1 MTGAAR
7 SARGSFA
14 SAGAPRGGF
23 ALLVV
28 LLVLIALLVLAAPF
42 LMMARNADRAS
53 TELEDRTRARLA
65 LDAAAR
71 HARVELG
78 PSFPGADKTPYYD
91 SLDEIRVKNAFD
103 PAFLD
108 PNDEKGLLW
117 NVESRDVAGE
127 IDLNS
132 APPQVFANLM
142 GLSTRLSR
150 AIQPEEKEVPLAS
163 VSNLEPAG
171 VVWTGGELLR
181 YTKIENGA
189 LVRPIRGVLGPAN
202 ASEWHGGPMPASA
215 HDAGAPAIDQRA
227 FAPALWRLAGGGTEP
242 RPFDSKERVRESGG
256 FVLASAE
263 TVRTKEPAPPATGEA
278 KGETKLTAPRAL
290 SEDALRPLFL
300 HGSVHGGVRG
310 GSVWQRAARLAAPVH
325 GGTDGIV
332 RVDNPRWFN
341 AGSTVQVTDGA
352 NTELAL
358 VQEVRRGGEIVL
370 DRVLTGD
377 YAAFGALVRVLARRP
392 VNLNTASPEV
402 LEAIFLNLQVAGR
415 NSRITGDEAQKLA
428 ELVLE
433 SRPFE
438 GFEDFLRR
446 VVLPAAGVEKL
457 PPDAPVIPAILGGL
471 ASGAG
476 FIDPDDALALTM
488 NGLNAND
495 GGLLYSTM
503 PFAFVTRDTYDLEL
517 RATVDAPSGVERC
530 SLVRDETD
538 IVVPQRQLLAL
549 WARQEDFDES
559 LRLDLEAPWWMT
571 GPRATSRWDNG
582 SVPPSRLWAELG
594 TAEGKVFLPGVTDMS
609 SFKDRSSPP
618 TVEHVFPSRDDTAW
632 IHLWPSRVAGK
643 PNQQG
648 RVIHFDH
655 ETRDPEGRFLPDEI
669 VSRTTADEQVGWS
682 TAKSPLCR
690 PFAFSLWVK
699 PRALSIATLLDV
711 GGTSH
716 ESDRASLLLDGQDLV
731 FRLIA
736 AGGDHPDTAVKEVT
750 ELKFALAKNQSP
762 GLPVNVWSHVE
773 VDARGSRPDQIQML
787 VNGLAQGV
795 RTPGMTRLNGSLSV
809 GSPGVPVESVEGFP
823 ATPDTCT
830 IRCGNEVIETVLTG
844 GRLSAQRFDAGK
856 FAGFGG
862 RMAREPFTTLHHALT
877 PGDVPADLQQ
887 LLSNPQ
893 QSGTHVE
900 LYGYSAPLASALTVG
915 RAQSQNAMIPFRAAR
930 LAGVTGGQTPQGDPL
945 TISIPANPP
954 FILTVGLGLDGI
966 GSRANGLVLASAD
979 ASNDPNAQATP
990 PEQYMPAFDRN
1001 GGYAALVMANFV
1013 YTNTNDPVILDSR
1026 SMLGGIEVIRYAGWT
1041 GTTLT
1046 GIVRG
1051 DAVAPQDFRNL
1062 TNPVIGGR
1070 HGFVA
1075 TWDQSLTAVNNA
1087 PYATQLQYATYVLP
1101 ISVPVPGAAT
1111 PTQYPAARAG
1121 NSAFAQLTEVDAAE
1135 RTEWVRYDWFD
1146 VTTSQLVR
1154 DDPAALLAVLGVV
1167 TNGSSGFTRPRQPP
1181 SGGGGG
1187 GGALFALAPS
1197 LPPPSPAPA
1206 PPQSQNASSVWD
1218 PHLGQSEN
1226 ANHPLSEAIETAFQF
1241 RGVFGTFSHQ
1251 HPVQTLI
1258 LPVFR
1263 VDGGSADQG
1272 RPGRLDAA
1280 FLFDADSS
1288 HPGFPVRVHRAHV
1301 PGTTIGVT
1309 GWLQADPMRYGIPT
1323 RAPAEK
1329 VVPTDAYLVN
1339 RTFVALQTAAPQI
1352 LDVDPSPAAADPRQ
1366 RTRLVC
1372 PPSGE
1377 LPRIVGTVTV
1387 GGGFDGAQSGAIPAA
1402 TVDEVVFGDAQFG
1415 RKSPGDPDSVA
1426 GQSLIVAAELD
1437 EQSTNLVVVP
1447 IAVRLANGPT
1457 TFSYEFLGET
1467 PSDAGLL
1474 KIGDEILCYSSRDPS
1489 SGRITIANGGRGLLG
1504 TRPQPHH
1511 ISDAATFLEGH
1522 PVSTLSASVAAT
1534 DSAFQIASL
1543 EDFPSE
1549 GTILVDSE
1557 LVHYTRLAG
1566 NALEMPRASSV
1577 AGKMD
1582 AKGNGLFRGRYG
1594 TTPAAHTQGAP
1605 VILFP
1610 FRYWDR
1616 WQTRADA
1623 PELSYFTLAIDQPS
1637 AWWDSFFFDKEDA
1650 DSCRLGVLARYDPDV
1665 PWDADPEDEPRLK
1678 LLWKGDLDGK
1688 TIPVHRQSDRI
1699 DWRVFVQYDPGA
1711 FDPKTGLAH
1720 GWKQS
1725 PLLKRFGAF
1734 YFGPP
1739 TVLASVER

>member
-1 MTGAAR
+1 VSRPIR
-7 SARGSFA
+7 SS
-14 SAGAPRGGF
+14 RGGF

-53 TELEDRTRARLA
+53 TELEDRARARLA

-78 PSFPGADKTPYYD
+78 PSYPGADKTPYYD
-91 SLDEIRVKNAFD
+91 SLDEIRVRNEFD

-108 PNDEKGLLW
+108 PSDEKGLLW

-163 VSNLEPAG
+163 TANFEPAG

-202 ASEWHGGPMPASA
+202 ASEWHGGPMTASA

-242 RPFDSKERVRESGG
+242 RVFDSKERVRESGG
-256 FVLASAE
+256 FVMAAADPS
-263 TVRTKEPAPPATGEA
+263 KPKPPAPPKTGEA
-278 KGETKLTAPRAL
+278 DEGTKVTAPHTL

-310 GSVWQRAARLAAPVH
+310 GSVWQRAARLASPVH
-325 GGTDGIV
+325 GGTDGIL

-341 AGSTVQVTDGA
+341 AGSTVQITDGV

-370 DRVLTGD
+370 DRVLQGD
-377 YAAFGALVRVLARRP
+377 YAAFAALVRVLARRP
-392 VNLNTASPEV
+392 VNLNTASEEV
-402 LEAIFLNLQVAGR
+402 LQAIFLNLQVAGR

-457 PPDAPVIPAILGGL
+457 PADAPVVPSILGGL
-471 ASGAG
+471 ASGG
-476 FIDPDDALALTM
+476 GVIDPDDALALTM

-530 SLVRDETD
+530 SIVREETD
-538 IVVPQRQLLAL
+538 VVVPQRQLVAL
-549 WARQEDFDES
+549 WARQEDFDEA

-571 GPRATSRWDNG
+571 GPHATSRWDNG

-618 TVEHVFPSRDDTAW
+618 TVEHVFPSREDTAW
-632 IHLWPSRVAGK
+632 IHLWPSRVGGK

-669 VSRTTADEQVGWS
+669 VSRTTSDEQVGW
-682 TAKSPLCR
+682 TTGKSPLCR
-690 PFAFSLWVK
+690 PFSFSLWVK
-699 PRALSIATLLDV
+699 PKTLAISTLLDV

-716 ESDRASLLLDGQDLV
+716 ESDRASLLLDGTDLV

-736 AGGDHPDTAVKEVT
+736 AGGDHPDTATKEVT
-750 ELKFALAKNQSP
+750 ETRFSIAKNNSP
-762 GLPVNVWSHVE
+762 GLPANVWSHVE
-773 VDARGSRPDQIQML
+773 IDARGSRPDQIQML
-787 VNGLAQGV
+787 VNGLGQGV
-795 RTPGMTRLNGSLSV
+795 RTPGLTRLSGSLSL
-809 GSPGVPVESVEGFP
+809 GSPVVPVESVEGFP
-823 ATPDTCT
+823 AGPDTCT
-830 IRCGNEVIETVLTG
+830 IRAGNEVIEVLRDG
-844 GRLSAQRFDAGK
+844 GGMSAKRFDAGRY
-856 FAGFGG
+856 AGFGG
-862 RMAREPFTTLHHALT
+862 RMAREPFGTLNHAMT
-877 PGDVPADLQQ
+877 PGNAPINLQT
-887 LLSNPQ
+887 LLSIPQ
-893 QSGTHVE
+893 QSGSPVE
-900 LYGYSAPLASALTVG
+900 LYGYSTPIASVVTVG
-915 RAQSQNAMIPFRAAR
+915 HALVQTAMIPFRAAR
-930 LAGVTGGQTPQGDPL
+930 LVGVTGGQSPQGDPL
-945 TISIPANPP
+945 QTTFASTPP
-954 FILTVGLGLDGI
+954 QVVFFGMGLDGI
-966 GSRANGLVLASAD
+966 GSRANGLVLGSAD
-979 ASNDPNAQATP
+979 GSNDPSAAATP
-990 PEQYMPAFDRN
+990 PDQFMPAFDPQ
-1001 GGYAALVMANFV
+1001 GGYAALVMANF
-1013 YTNTNDPVILDSR
+1013 TWSANNDPVLVDSR
-1026 SMLGGIEVIRYAGWT
+1026 SMLGGIEVIRYAGYT

-1046 GIVRG
+1046 GIIRG
-1051 DAVAPQDFRNL
+1051 DAVTPQDFQGL
-1062 TNPVIGGR
+1062 ANPLIGGR
-1070 HGFVA
+1070 HAFIA
-1075 TWDQSLTAVNNA
+1075 SWNSRLSAQNSA
-1087 PYATQLQYATYVLP
+1087 PYYTQLQFATYVFP
-1101 ISVPVPGAAT
+1101 ISMRVSGATTA
-1111 PTQYPAARAG
+1111 TQYPAARAG
-1121 NSAFAQLTEVDAAE
+1121 NPAFAQLTEIEAAE
-1135 RTEWVRYDWFD
+1135 RTEWVRYDWYD
-1146 VTTSQLVR
+1146 MATSQLVR
-1154 DDPAALLAVLGVV
+1154 DDPAALLAAMHAV
-1167 TNGSSGFTRPRQPP
+1167 TSTSGFTRPPPP

-1187 GGALFALAPS
+1187 NAMFAVAPPV
-1197 LPPPSPAPA
+1197 LPPPPAPE
-1206 PPQSQNASSVWD
+1206 PPQTPPTSSVWD
-1218 PHLGQSEN
+1218 PHIGQSEN
-1226 ANHPLSEAIETAFQF
+1226 TNYPLSEAIETALQF
-1241 RGVFGTFSHQ
+1241 RGVLGTFSHQ
-1251 HPVQTLI
+1251 HAVQTPI

-1263 VDGGSADQG
+1263 VDGGTVDNG

-1280 FLFDADSS
+1280 FLVAANAD
-1288 HPGFPVRVHRAHV
+1288 HPGWPVRVHRAHV

-1309 GWLQADPMRYGIPT
+1309 GWTQANPQQYAIPT
-1323 RAPAEK
+1323 RAAAERP
-1329 VVPTDAYLVN
+1329 VPTEPYLLH
-1339 RTFVALQTAAPQI
+1339 RTFVALQAAAPQI
-1352 LDVDPSPAAADPRQ
+1352 LDVDPAPAAADPRL

-1377 LPRIVGTVTV
+1377 LPRLVGTMTV

-1402 TVDEVVFGDAQFG
+1402 TVDEVVFGDAQFA
-1415 RKSPGDPDSVA
+1415 RKSPGDPDTVA
-1426 GQSLIVAAELD
+1426 GQCLILAQNLD
-1437 EQSTNLVVVP
+1437 EQGTNLVVLPRVL
-1447 IAVRLANGPT
+1447 RLANGPT
-1457 TFSYEFLGET
+1457 TFDYEFLGELPT
-1467 PSDAGLL
+1467 DAGLL
-1474 KIGDEILCYSSRDPS
+1474 KIGDEVVCYSARDAS

-1504 TRPQPHH
+1504 TRPQPHQVG
-1511 ISDAATFLEGH
+1511 DPAFFLESH
-1522 PVSTLSASVAAT
+1522 PVSTLSASVGAT
-1534 DSAFQIASL
+1534 DSTFQVASI
-1543 EDFPSE
+1543 EDFPQE
-1549 GTILVDSE
+1549 GTILVDTE
-1557 LVHYTRLAG
+1557 LVHYTHIRD
-1566 NALEMPRASSV
+1566 NVLEMPRASSV
-1577 AGKMD
+1577 AGQMD

-1594 TTPAAHTQGAP
+1594 TTPAGHTSGAP

-1650 DSCRLGVLARYDPDV
+1650 DTCRLGVLARYDPEV
-1665 PWDADPEDEPRLK
+1665 PWDADPDDEPRLK
-1678 LLWKGDLDGK
+1678 LFWKGDLDNK

-1711 FDPKTGLAH
+1711 FDAKTGLAH

-1734 YFGPP
+1734 YFGPA
-1739 TVLASVER
+1739 TVLSSVER

>member
-1 MTGAAR
+1 MSGTR
-7 SARGSFA
+7 D
-14 SAGAPRGGF
+14 PRGGF

-53 TELEDRTRARLA
+53 TELEDRARARLA

-78 PSFPGADKTPYYD
+78 PSFPGADKTPYSD
-91 SLDEIRVKNAFD
+91 SLEEIRVKNAFD

-150 AIQPEEKEVPLAS
+150 AIQPEEKEVPLGSTA
-163 VSNLEPAG
+163 NFEPAG

-181 YTKIENGA
+181 YTKMENGA
-189 LVRPIRGVLGPAN
+189 LVRPVRGVLGPAN
-202 ASEWHGGPMPASA
+202 ASEWHGGPMAASA

-227 FAPALWRLAGGGTEP
+227 FAPAMWRLAGGGTEP
-242 RPFDSKERVRESGG
+242 RVFDSKERVRESGG
-256 FVLASAE
+256 FVMASAD
-263 TVRTKEPAPPATGEA
+263 TPKSKMPAPPKTGGADE
-278 KGETKLTAPRAL
+278 GTKITAPHTL

-310 GSVWQRAARLAAPVH
+310 GSVWQRAARLASPVH
-325 GGTDGIV
+325 GGTDGIL

-341 AGSTVQVTDGA
+341 AGSTVQVTDGV

-370 DRVLTGD
+370 DRVLSGD
-377 YAAFGALVRVLARRP
+377 YAAFAALVRVLARRP
-392 VNLNTASPEV
+392 VNLNTASAEV

-446 VVLPAAGVEKL
+446 VVLPAAGAEKL
-457 PPDAPVIPAILGGL
+457 PADAPVVPAILGGL
-471 ASGAG
+471 ASGGG

-503 PFAFVTRDTYDLEL
+503 PFSFVTRDTYDLEL
-517 RATVDAPSGVERC
+517 RATVDAPSGVERF
-530 SLVRDETD
+530 SAVRLETD
-538 IVVPQRQLLAL
+538 VVVPQKQLFAL
-549 WARQEDFDES
+549 WARQEDFDEA

-571 GPRATSRWDNG
+571 GPHATSRWDNG

-618 TVEHVFPSRDDTAW
+618 TVEHVFPSRDDAAW
-632 IHLWPSRVAGK
+632 IHLWPSRVGGK

-669 VSRTTADEQVGWS
+669 VSRTTSDEQVGW
-682 TAKSPLCR
+682 TTGKSPLCR
-690 PFAFSLWVK
+690 PFSFSLWVK
-699 PRALSIATLLDV
+699 PKTLAVATLLDV

-716 ESDRASLLLDGQDLV
+716 ESDRASLLLDGTDLV

-736 AGGDHPDTAVKEVT
+736 AGGDHPETAAKEVT
-750 ELKFALAKNQSP
+750 ETRFSLAKNNSP

-795 RTPGMTRLNGSLSV
+795 RTPGMTRLSGSLSL
-809 GSPGVPVESVEGFP
+809 GSPAIPVESIEGFP
-823 ATPDTCT
+823 ASPDTCA
-830 IRCGNEVIETVLTG
+830 IRSGDEVIEVLVSG
-844 GRLSAQRFDAGK
+844 GSMSAKHVDAGK
-856 FAGFGG
+856 YAGFGG
-862 RMAREPFTTLHHALT
+862 RMAREPFTTLHHAMT
-877 PGDVPADLQQ
+877 PGDVPANLQM

-900 LYGYSAPLASALTVG
+900 QYGYSAPLASALTVG
-915 RAQSQNAMIPFRAAR
+915 KAQVQNAMIPFRAAR
-930 LAGVTGGQTPQGDPL
+930 LVGVTGGQTPQGDPL
-945 TISIPANPP
+945 TISIPSTPP
-954 FILTVGLGLDGI
+954 FILTVGLGMNGI
-966 GSRANGLVLASAD
+966 GSRVNGLVLASAD
-979 ASNDPNAQATP
+979 ASNDPNSQATP
-990 PEQYMPAFDRN
+990 AEQFMPAFDKN
-1001 GGYAALVMANFV
+1001 GGYAAIVMAYFNWASS
-1013 YTNTNDPVILDSR
+1013 NDPVVLDSH
-1026 SMLGGIEVIRYAGWT
+1026 SLLGGIEVIRYAGYS

-1051 DAVAPQDFRNL
+1051 DAVVTQNL
-1062 TNPVIGGR
+1062 QNVTNPVIGGR

-1075 TWDQSLTAVNNA
+1075 AWDPNLTAGNSA
-1087 PYATQLQYATYVLP
+1087 PYQKQLQYAAYVIP
-1101 ISVPVPGAAT
+1101 ISVPVPGANTA
-1111 PTQYPAARAG
+1111 TQYPAARAG
-1121 NSAFAQLTEVDAAE
+1121 NSAFAQYTEIDAAE

-1146 VTTSQLVR
+1146 AATSQLVR
-1154 DDPAALLAVLGVV
+1154 DDPAALLAALNVV
-1167 TNGSSGFTRPRQPP
+1167 TNGVSGFTRPPPP
-1181 SGGGGG
+1181 SGGGGSG
-1187 GGALFALAPS
+1187 GSGSGGNALFATAP
-1197 LPPPSPAPA
+1197 PA
-1206 PPQSQNASSVWD
+1206 PPPPDPEPPQTPPSSSVWD
-1218 PHLGQSEN
+1218 PHIGLSEN
-1226 ANHPLSEAIETAFQF
+1226 ANYPISEAIETAFQF
-1241 RGVFGTFSHQ
+1241 RGVFGTYSHQ
-1251 HPVQTLI
+1251 HVAQTSI

-1263 VDGGSADQG
+1263 VEGGGSPDHG

-1280 FLFDADSS
+1280 FLFAANSD
-1288 HPGFPVRVHRAHV
+1288 HPGWPVRVHRAHV

-1309 GWLQADPMRYGIPT
+1309 GWTQANPQQYSAPT

-1329 VVPTDAYLVN
+1329 PVPVDAYLVL
-1339 RTFVALQTAAPQI
+1339 RTYVALQAAAPQI
-1352 LDVDPSPAAADPRQ
+1352 LDVDPTPVAADPRL

-1377 LPRIVGTVTV
+1377 LPRLVGTVTV

-1426 GQSLIVAAELD
+1426 GQSLILGGELD
-1437 EQSTNLVVVP
+1437 EQSTNLVLQPRVL
-1447 IAVRLANGPT
+1447 RLANGPT
-1457 TFSYEFLGET
+1457 TFDYEFLAELPT
-1467 PSDAGLL
+1467 DAGLL
-1474 KIGDEILCYSSRDPS
+1474 KIGDEIVCYSSRDAS
-1489 SGRITIANGGRGLLG
+1489 SGRVVIANGGRGLLG

-1511 ISDAATFLEGH
+1511 VTDTATFLESH
-1522 PVSTLSASVAAT
+1522 PVSVLTASVAAT
-1534 DSAFQIASL
+1534 DSTFQVASI
-1543 EDFPSE
+1543 EDFPQE
-1549 GTILVDSE
+1549 GTILVDTE
-1557 LVHYTRLAG
+1557 LVHYTHIRD
-1566 NALEMPRASSV
+1566 NVLEMPRASSV
-1577 AGKMD
+1577 AGRMD

-1594 TTPAAHTQGAP
+1594 TTPAGHTAGAP

-1650 DSCRLGVLARYDPDV
+1650 DSCRIGVLARYDPDV
-1665 PWDADPEDEPRLK
+1665 PWDADPDDEPRLR
-1678 LLWKGDLDGK
+1678 LLWNGSQDGK

-1711 FDPKTGLAH
+1711 FDAKTGLSH

-1739 TVLASVER
+1739 TVLSSVER